1 MKYNLFKSKA
11 DWEDYIRTG
20 ILSTNIE
27 PFFKK
32 TEKLLILKAKMMNT
46 IFTFYLVLSMNNL
59 ILTVYQ
65 RELFTLSFCFFV
77 FIKHYSIAIF

>member
-32 TEKLLILKAKMMNT
+32 NRKAIDFKGENDEYDIHILPCIKYEQFN
-46 IFTFYLVLSMNNL
+46 IDCLSERV
-59 ILTVYQ
+59 IYS
-65 RELFTLSFCFFV
+65 LFLFFCIYKTL
-77 FIKHYSIAIF
+77 